1 MLRPLWEAIAT
12 SKVVTGDNG
21 SDMAAFLTVIDEMNV
36 VGFRDVKI
44 GADDGDVQIESGLS
58 RGMASA

>member
-21 SDMAAFLTVIDEMNV
+21 SDMAALLTVIDEMNV

-44 GADDGDVQIESGLS
+44 GADDGDVQIESGL
-58 RGMASA
+58 